1 MTDEQQLHMNFD
13 LPPELRPGVYAEIA
27 AVWHTK
33 DGFTIDFLAPVMPAT
48 TTDEGG
54 PAQQQ
59 ATVVSR
65 VRLPVQVIF
74 QVARAISENVSMYEQ
89 TYGAIPTGGP
99 NHPPSEVD

>member
-1 MTDEQQLHMNFD
+1 MTDEQQLQMNFD
-13 LPPELRPGVYAEIA
+13 LPPELRAGVYAEIA

-48 TTDEGG
+48 ATDGG

-74 QVARAISENVSMYEQ
+74 QVARAISENVAMYEQ
-89 TYGAIPTGGP
+89 TYGEIPTGGP
-99 NHPPSEVD
+99 NHPPTEVD

>member
-1 MTDEQQLHMNFD
+1 MADDQQVHMNLD
-13 LPPELRPGVYAEIA
+13 LPAELRAGVYAEIA

-48 TTDEGG
+48 AVEGG

-74 QVARAISENVSMYEQ
+74 QVARAISENVAIYEAH
-89 TYGAIPTGGP
+89 YGAIPAGGP
-99 NHPPSEVD
+99 QHLTAEDD